1 MLKQDLFGK
10 MNIQKETK
18 NKLSGNSN
26 HEIAICKALET
37 DKVLS
42 PSVLIRATT
51 LHCGMSRQS

>member
-1 MLKQDLFGK
+1 MKRNK
-10 MNIQKETK
+10 TK
-18 NKLSGNSN
+18 KKLYKKTSGNSN
-26 HEIAICKALET
+26 HEISICKALET